1 MKAYPN
7 CRACVT
13 EVRCAELG
21 RCLDASS
28 PGSVREKGG
37 MRIGAT
43 LAGSSVEDEIQRLKF
58 KRLQAES
65 AIMKARGQ
73 IVSAEIDIRL
83 IDHCL
88 EALSERGNAV

>member
-1 MKAYPN
+1 
-7 CRACVT
+7 
-13 EVRCAELG
+13 
-21 RCLDASS
+21 
-28 PGSVREKGG
+28 
-37 MRIGAT
+37 

-73 IVSAEIDIRL
+73 IVSAEIDIRV